1 MPPRIVMGR
10 KLDCMTRLGPARIHE
25 ADADADAD
33 TDSFVSWSARD
44 LKREVEA
51 LKALHDTVKST
62 IGVSEPLAL
71 GFSALLV
78 LRRELREIRRSI
90 DSASRRAFT
99 RG

>member
-1 MPPRIVMGR
+1 
-10 KLDCMTRLGPARIHE
+10 MTRLGPARIYE
-25 ADADADAD
+25 ADADADN
-33 TDSFVSWSARD
+33 DSLVNWSASD

-51 LKALHDTVKST
+51 LKALHDTVRST
-62 IGVSEPLAL
+62 LGVSEPLAL
-71 GFSALLV
+71 GYSALLV

>member
-1 MPPRIVMGR
+1 MRPESSLGR
-10 KLDCMTRLGPARIHE
+10 KLDCMTRLGPVRIHDN
-25 ADADADAD
+25 DADADN
-33 TDSFVSWSARD
+33 DSLVNWSVGD
-44 LKREVEA
+44 LKREIEA
-51 LKALHDTVKST
+51 LKELHDTVRST
-62 IGVSEPLAL
+62 MGVSEPLAF